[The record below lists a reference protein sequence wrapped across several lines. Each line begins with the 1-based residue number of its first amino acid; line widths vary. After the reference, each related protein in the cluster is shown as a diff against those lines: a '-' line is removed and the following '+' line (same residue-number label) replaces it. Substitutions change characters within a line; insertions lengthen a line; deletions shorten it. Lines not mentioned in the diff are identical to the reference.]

1 MGYAEAMSIR
11 LPTLRSARGFDHRV
25 WTLFY
30 GRIISSLGFSIV
42 MPFLSIYLSQ
52 ERGVPMT
59 VVGLVLLFSAIVGA
73 IGQIVGGE
81 LADIVGRK
89 KVMVIAM
96 ASRCLIFGM
105 LAYVI
110 AGGSDL
116 LVIAIMV
123 SLSSLAGSFFEPAT
137 NALIADVVEPKKRL
151 EAYGLLRIGG
161 NIGWTL
167 GPLLGGLLVMISYPF
182 LFLISALA
190 TGTVAMMVYLLVKES
205 ITASSKRERFSLMD
219 LGRLGKDRRFLAFS
233 FISIFLFMMFGQM
246 ASTYAVFSTAQV
258 GISKA
263 EIGYLYAI
271 NGIMVVLIQFPIS
284 RAISHYRM
292 TRVLA
297 LGSLLYAIGYG
308 LVGFA
313 PSLGVQLPE
322 LLTSPGFTFL
332 AFCMFV
338 VTMGEIIVSPSAM
351 TLVAKMSP
359 ENERGR
365 YQGMYGLVSNF
376 GFSAGPFFG
385 GLLYDHYIGD
395 PIVMWIGIGLF
406 GLIAAF
412 GFLFLGRILP
422 SRTDRVDESERS

>member
-1 MGYAEAMSIR
+1 MRFPSLKTAQS
-11 LPTLRSARGFDHRV
+11 FDHRV

-42 MPFLSIYLSQ
+42 MPFLSIYLNE

-59 VVGLVLLFSAIVGA
+59 VVGLVLLVSAVVGA
-73 IGQIVGGE
+73 LGQIIGGE

-89 KVMVIAM
+89 KIMVIAM
-96 ASRCLIFGM
+96 ASRCLIFAM

-110 AGGSDL
+110 VGGSDL
-116 LVIAIMV
+116 LVIAAMV

-137 NALIADVVEPKKRL
+137 NALIADVVEPKRRL

-161 NIGWTL
+161 NIGWTM
-167 GPLLGGLLVMISYPF
+167 GPLLGGLLVMVSYPF

-190 TGTVAMMVYLLVKES
+190 TGTVAVIVYLLVQES
-205 ITASSKRERFSLMD
+205 ITASTRRERFSLMD

-284 RAISHYRM
+284 RVIKHYRM

-297 LGSLLYAIGYG
+297 VGSLFYAVGYG
-308 LVGFA
+308 LVGLA
-313 PSLGVQLPE
+313 PSLGMHLPE
-322 LLTSPGFTFL
+322 ILTSPGFTFL
-332 AFCMFV
+332 AICMFV

-351 TLVAKMSP
+351 ALVAKMSP
-359 ENERGR
+359 ERERGR
-365 YQGMYGLVSNF
+365 YQGVYGLVSNF

-385 GLLYDHYIGD
+385 GILYDRYIGD
-395 PIVMWIGIGLF
+395 PLVMWIGIGLF
-406 GLIAAF
+406 GLIAAM
-412 GFLFLGRILP
+412 GFVGLGRFIP
-422 SRTDRVDESERS
+422 RVTDSVDESEMS